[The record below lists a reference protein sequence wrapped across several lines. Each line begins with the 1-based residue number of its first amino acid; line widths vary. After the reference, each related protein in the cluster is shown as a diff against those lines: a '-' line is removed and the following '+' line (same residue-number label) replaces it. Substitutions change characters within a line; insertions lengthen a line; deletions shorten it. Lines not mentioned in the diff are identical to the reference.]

1 MRMKKEPLVQ
11 ATLYLS
17 LFLFLQLEF
26 SACSSDDPTEAL
38 DEPPV
43 ASIQIATN
51 DPTVSNQAGEVT
63 ISFTSSD
70 AWTASSNVDW
80 ISLDQKSGTA
90 GSATIKA
97 QVAQNT
103 TYDQRNG
110 AITIKAGSVNK
121 QLTITQKQLDA
132 LTLSTNKIEAPAD
145 GVESTIDVKAN
156 IAYQVKV
163 EDACKNW
170 VTILKTKA
178 LETYHVVLKIVE
190 NSDLEKRE
198 GKVTIFSD
206 DKSEDITIY
215 QQGGRPT
222 LVLSQNV
229 IEANEQGETI
239 KVELKSNIAYEMIL
253 PDVDWISVNKTR
265 ALSTYT
271 HYFNVTE
278 NSGDE
283 AREAAIVFT
292 NQTLGISESVTIKQK
307 PMEKRV
313 TGKWHLGWWILGGN
327 EIHFDGTETISFVG
341 DVMTWGGQQDPNGN
355 GDYKLEYAEDFKS
368 FVARKSGSE
377 TRFYIRHY
385 TKDILVIQDNGA
397 TGAIRY
403 WFTSAESARA
413 AQRSS
418 LPEIEIDDSEIA
430 DPPHAEMNKIEDILA
445 IKTGMT
451 DSNITPM
458 GRYFEGA
465 HQTTD
470 ADIAWLLDPENE
482 PDYAY
487 ANERPSAPSLTV
499 WKKFEV
505 NLYPFKSPE
514 PADVNQHAIGDCS
527 FCAVMASMAYLY
539 PDYLK
544 EIIKDNGNGTY
555 TVQLYDPAGKAVK
568 VCVKATFLC
577 DGNGTLAQVTGKNN
591 VPTWSTILEKAV
603 MKYQTIYK
611 VDSLWGIGSEHVAP
625 ILTGDGGS
633 FGYYP
638 NQLWNSELKLLADW
652 SVDEGMLGVG
662 GFTTPNLK
670 CGSLYTVTAHAFTIM
685 KTNHESDGYLFS
697 MRNPWGIEK
706 VDGVLDIPNTR
717 LVCSTIDFRLIN
729 AGAAKPYLKKN
740 RGAYVPPVWT
750 RSAVDLGVSR
760 SLLQMT
766 NCQSVKP
773 SPFYLRY

>member
-1 MRMKKEPLVQ
+1 MKKEYLVQ
-11 ATLYLS
+11 ATLFLS
-17 LFLFLQLEF
+17 LFLFLQLGF
-26 SACSSDDPTEAL
+26 SACSSDDSY
-38 DEPPV
+38 EPPV
-43 ASIQIATN
+43 ATIQIATN
-51 DPTVSNQAGEVT
+51 DPTVTSQASEVT

-80 ISLDQKSGTA
+80 ISLDQKSGVA

-132 LTLSTNKIEAPAD
+132 LIVSSNKIEAPAQ
-145 GVESTIDVKAN
+145 GRESTIEVKAN
-156 IAYQVKV
+156 IAYHVKV
-163 EDACKNW
+163 DDDCKKW
-170 VTILKTKA
+170 VILLQTKA
-178 LETYHVVLKIVE
+178 LTTNKVVLKVVE
-190 NSDLEKRE
+190 NSDIEKRE
-198 GKVTIFSD
+198 GKVTIYSD
-206 DKSEDITIY
+206 DKSEEISIY
-215 QQGGRPT
+215 QQGSNPT
-222 LVLSQNV
+222 LVLSKDV
-229 IEANEQGETI
+229 IEANEFGETI
-239 KVELKSNIAYEMIL
+239 KVELKSNIAYEMIM
-253 PDVDWISVNKTR
+253 PDADWISINNTR
-265 ALSTYT
+265 ALSSYT
-271 HYFNVTE
+271 HYFNVNE
-278 NSGDE
+278 NRSNE
-283 AREAAIVFT
+283 AREAEIVFT
-292 NQTLGISESVTIKQK
+292 NQELGISESVIVKQK
-307 PMEKRV
+307 PVSKTV
-313 TGKWHLGWWILGGN
+313 TGKWYLGWWIYGSMNIHFNGN
-327 EIHFDGTETISFVG
+327 ETITFG
-341 DVMTWGGQQDPNGN
+341 DDVLTWAGQQDEGGN
-355 GDYKLEYAEDFKS
+355 GDYKLKYADDYKS
-368 FVARKSGSE
+368 FVISRSGSE
-377 TRFYIRHY
+377 NRFYIRLY
-385 TKDILVIQDNGA
+385 AKDMLVIQEGGA

-403 WFTSAESARA
+403 WFTSAEA
-413 AQRSS
+413 ADASQLSD
-418 LPEIEIDDSEIA
+418 LPDIVIDDSEIP
-430 DPPHAEMNKIEDILA
+430 DPAHEEMNNIADILA
-445 IKTGMT
+445 IRTGIT

-458 GRYFEGA
+458 GQHFEGA
-465 HQTTD
+465 HQTTE
-470 ADIAWLLDPENE
+470 ADKAWLLDPENE
-482 PDYAY
+482 PDYLY
-487 ANERPSAPSLTV
+487 ANENINAPTLTQWRSATV
-499 WKKFEV
+499 Q
-505 NLYPFKSPE
+505 LYPFGSPE

-539 PDYLK
+539 PDYIK

-555 TVQLYDPAGKAVK
+555 TVRLFDPAGKPVE
-568 VCVKATFLC
+568 VCVKSTFLC

-591 VPTWSTILEKAV
+591 VPTWSTVLEKAV
-603 MKYQTIYK
+603 MKYHTLYQ
-611 VDSLWGIGSEHVAP
+611 VDSLWGIGSQNVAP
-625 ILTGDGGS
+625 VLTGNGGS

-729 AGAAKPYLKKN
+729 AGAAKPYLKTN

-766 NCQSVKP
+766 NCQSVNP

>member
-1 MRMKKEPLVQ
+1 MRMKKEYLVQ
-11 ATLYLS
+11 ATLFLS
-17 LFLFLQLEF
+17 LFLFLQLGF
-26 SACSSDDPTEAL
+26 SACQSDDSH
-38 DEPPV
+38 EPPV
-43 ASIQIATN
+43 ATIQIATN
-51 DPTVSNQAGEVT
+51 DPTVTSQASEVT

-80 ISLDQKSGTA
+80 ISLDQKSGVA

-121 QLTITQKQLDA
+121 QMTITQKQLDA
-132 LTLSTNKIEAPAD
+132 LTVSSNKIEAPAQ
-145 GVESTIDVKAN
+145 GCESTIEVKAN

-163 EDACKNW
+163 DDDCKKW
-170 VTILKTKA
+170 ITLLQTKA
-178 LETYHVVLKIVE
+178 LTTYKVVLKVVE
-190 NSDLEKRE
+190 NSDIEKRE

-206 DKSEDITIY
+206 DKSEEINIY
-215 QQGGRPT
+215 QQGSDPT
-222 LVLSQNV
+222 LVLSKDV
-229 IEANEQGETI
+229 IEANEFGETI
-239 KVELKSNIAYEMIL
+239 KVELKSNIAYEMIM
-253 PDVDWISVNKTR
+253 PDADWISINNTR
-265 ALSTYT
+265 ALSSYT
-271 HYFNVTE
+271 HYFNVNE
-278 NSGDE
+278 NRSNE
-283 AREAAIVFT
+283 AREAEIVFT
-292 NQTLGISESVTIKQK
+292 NQELGISESVIVKQK
-307 PMEKRV
+307 PVSKTV
-313 TGKWHLGWWILGGN
+313 TGKWYLGWWIYGSMNIHFNGN
-327 EIHFDGTETISFVG
+327 ETITFG
-341 DVMTWGGQQDPNGN
+341 DDVLTWAGQQDEGGN
-355 GDYKLEYAEDFKS
+355 GDYKLKYADDYKS
-368 FVARKSGSE
+368 FVISRSGSE
-377 TRFYIRHY
+377 NRFYIRLY
-385 TKDILVIQDNGA
+385 AKDMLVIQEGGA

-403 WFTSAESARA
+403 WFTSAEA
-413 AQRSS
+413 ADASQLSD
-418 LPEIEIDDSEIA
+418 LPDIVIDDSEIP
-430 DPPHAEMNKIEDILA
+430 DPAHEEMNNIADILA
-445 IKTGMT
+445 IRTGIT

-458 GRYFEGA
+458 GQHFEGA
-465 HQTTD
+465 HQTTE
-470 ADIAWLLDPENE
+470 ADKAWLLDPENE
-482 PDYAY
+482 PDYLY
-487 ANERPSAPSLTV
+487 ANENINAPTLTQWRSATV
-499 WKKFEV
+499 Q
-505 NLYPFKSPE
+505 LYPFGSPE

-539 PDYLK
+539 PDYIK

-555 TVQLYDPAGKAVK
+555 TVRLFDPAGKPVE
-568 VCVKATFLC
+568 VCVKSTFLC

-591 VPTWSTILEKAV
+591 VPTWSTVLEKAV
-603 MKYQTIYK
+603 MKYHTLYQ
-611 VDSLWGIGSEHVAP
+611 VDSLWGIGSQNVAP
-625 ILTGDGGS
+625 VLTGNGGS

-750 RSAVDLGVSR
+750 RSAVELGVSR

-766 NCQSVKP
+766 NCQSVNP

>member
-1 MRMKKEPLVQ
+1 MKKVYLVQ
-11 ATLYLS
+11 ATLFLS
-17 LFLFLQLEF
+17 LFLFLQLGF
-26 SACSSDDPTEAL
+26 SACSSDDSY
-38 DEPPV
+38 EPPV
-43 ASIQIATN
+43 ATIQIATN
-51 DPTVSNQAGEVT
+51 DPTVTSKASEVT

-80 ISLDQKSGTA
+80 ISLDQKSGVA

-132 LTLSTNKIEAPAD
+132 LTVSSNKIEAPAQ
-145 GVESTIDVKAN
+145 GCESTIEVKAN

-163 EDACKNW
+163 DDDCKKW
-170 VTILKTKA
+170 ITLLQTKA
-178 LETYHVVLKIVE
+178 LTTYKVVLKVVE
-190 NSDLEKRE
+190 NSDIEKRE

-206 DKSEDITIY
+206 DKSEEINIY
-215 QQGGRPT
+215 QQGSDPT
-222 LVLSQNV
+222 LVLSKDV
-229 IEANEQGETI
+229 IEANEFGETI
-239 KVELKSNIAYEMIL
+239 KVELKSNIAYEMIM
-253 PDVDWISVNKTR
+253 PDADWISINNTR
-265 ALSTYT
+265 ALSSYT
-271 HYFNVTE
+271 HYFNVNE
-278 NSGDE
+278 NRSNE
-283 AREAAIVFT
+283 AREAEIVFT
-292 NQTLGISESVTIKQK
+292 NQELGISESVIVKQK
-307 PMEKRV
+307 PVSKTV
-313 TGKWHLGWWILGGN
+313 TGKWYLGWWIYGSMNIHFNGN
-327 EIHFDGTETISFVG
+327 ETITFG
-341 DVMTWGGQQDPNGN
+341 DDVLTWAGQQDEGGN
-355 GDYKLEYAEDFKS
+355 GDYKLKYADDYKS
-368 FVARKSGSE
+368 FVISRSGSE
-377 TRFYIRHY
+377 NRFYIRLY
-385 TKDILVIQDNGA
+385 AKDMLVIQEGGA

-403 WFTSAESARA
+403 WFTSAEA
-413 AQRSS
+413 ADASQLSD
-418 LPEIEIDDSEIA
+418 LPDIVIDDSEIP
-430 DPPHAEMNKIEDILA
+430 DPAHEEMNNIADILA
-445 IKTGMT
+445 IRTGIT

-458 GRYFEGA
+458 GQHFEGA
-465 HQTTD
+465 HQTTE
-470 ADIAWLLDPENE
+470 ADKAWLLDPENE
-482 PDYAY
+482 PDYLY
-487 ANERPSAPSLTV
+487 ANENINAPTLTQWRSATV
-499 WKKFEV
+499 Q
-505 NLYPFKSPE
+505 LYPFGSPE

-539 PDYLK
+539 PDYIK

-555 TVQLYDPAGKAVK
+555 TVRLFDPAGKPVE
-568 VCVKATFLC
+568 VCVKSTFLC

-591 VPTWSTILEKAV
+591 VPTWSTVLEKAV
-603 MKYQTIYK
+603 MKYHTLYQ
-611 VDSLWGIGSEHVAP
+611 VDSLWGIGSQNVAP
-625 ILTGDGGS
+625 VLTGNGGS

-729 AGAAKPYLKKN
+729 AGAAKPYLKTN

-766 NCQSVKP
+766 NCQSVNP

>member
-1 MRMKKEPLVQ
+1 MRMKKEYLVQ
-11 ATLYLS
+11 ATLFLS
-17 LFLFLQLEF
+17 LFLFLQLGF
-26 SACSSDDPTEAL
+26 SACQSDDSH
-38 DEPPV
+38 EPPV
-43 ASIQIATN
+43 ATIQIATN
-51 DPTVSNQAGEVT
+51 DPTVTSQASEVT

-80 ISLDQKSGTA
+80 ISLDQKSGVA

-132 LTLSTNKIEAPAD
+132 LTVSSNKIEAPAQ
-145 GVESTIDVKAN
+145 GCESTIEVKAN

-163 EDACKNW
+163 DDDCKKW
-170 VTILKTKA
+170 ITLLQTKA
-178 LETYHVVLKIVE
+178 LTTYKVVLKVVE
-190 NSDLEKRE
+190 NCDIEKRE

-206 DKSEDITIY
+206 DKSEEISIY
-215 QQGGRPT
+215 QQGSDPT
-222 LVLSQNV
+222 LVLSKDV
-229 IEANEQGETI
+229 IEANEFGETI
-239 KVELKSNIAYEMIL
+239 KVELKSNIAYEMIM
-253 PDVDWISVNKTR
+253 PDADWISINNTR
-265 ALSTYT
+265 ALSSYT
-271 HYFNVTE
+271 HYFNVNE
-278 NSGDE
+278 NRSNE
-283 AREAAIVFT
+283 TREAEIVFT
-292 NQTLGISESVTIKQK
+292 NQELGISESVIVKQK
-307 PMEKRV
+307 PVSKTV
-313 TGKWHLGWWILGGN
+313 TGKWYLGWWIYGSMNIHFNGN
-327 EIHFDGTETISFVG
+327 ETITFG
-341 DVMTWGGQQDPNGN
+341 DDVLTWAGQQDEGGN
-355 GDYKLEYAEDFKS
+355 GDYKLKYADDYKS
-368 FVARKSGSE
+368 FVISRSGSE
-377 TRFYIRHY
+377 NRFYIRLY
-385 TKDILVIQDNGA
+385 AKDMLVIQEGGA

-403 WFTSAESARA
+403 WFTSAEA
-413 AQRSS
+413 ADASQLSD
-418 LPEIEIDDSEIA
+418 LPDIVIDDSEIP
-430 DPPHAEMNKIEDILA
+430 DPAHEEMNNIADILA
-445 IKTGMT
+445 IRTGIT

-458 GRYFEGA
+458 GQHFEGA
-465 HQTTD
+465 HQTTE
-470 ADIAWLLDPENE
+470 ADKAWLLDPENE
-482 PDYAY
+482 PDYLY
-487 ANERPSAPSLTV
+487 ANENINAPTLTQWRSATV
-499 WKKFEV
+499 K
-505 NLYPFKSPE
+505 LYPFGSPE

-539 PDYLK
+539 PDYIK

-555 TVQLYDPAGKAVK
+555 TVRLFDPAGKPVE
-568 VCVKATFLC
+568 VCVKSTFLC

-591 VPTWSTILEKAV
+591 VPTWSTVLEKAV
-603 MKYQTIYK
+603 MKYHTLYQ
-611 VDSLWGIGSEHVAP
+611 VDSLWGIGSQNVAP
-625 ILTGDGGS
+625 VLTGNGGS

-729 AGAAKPYLKKN
+729 AGAAKPYLKIN

-750 RSAVDLGVSR
+750 RSAVELGVSR

>member
-1 MRMKKEPLVQ
+1 MKKEYLVQ
-11 ATLYLS
+11 ATLFLS
-17 LFLFLQLEF
+17 LFLFLQLGF
-26 SACSSDDPTEAL
+26 SACQSDDSH
-38 DEPPV
+38 EPPV
-43 ASIQIATN
+43 ATIQIATN
-51 DPTVSNQAGEVT
+51 DPTVTSQASEVT

-70 AWTASSNVDW
+70 AWTAASNVDW
-80 ISLDQKSGTA
+80 ISLDQKSGVA

-132 LTLSTNKIEAPAD
+132 LTVSSNKIEAPAQ
-145 GVESTIDVKAN
+145 GCESTIEVKAN

-163 EDACKNW
+163 DDDCKKW
-170 VTILKTKA
+170 ITLLQTKA
-178 LETYHVVLKIVE
+178 LTTYKVVLKVVE
-190 NSDLEKRE
+190 NSDIEKRE

-206 DKSEDITIY
+206 DKSEEISIY
-215 QQGGRPT
+215 QQGSDPT
-222 LVLSQNV
+222 LVLSKDV
-229 IEANEQGETI
+229 IEANEFGETI
-239 KVELKSNIAYEMIL
+239 KVELKSNIAYEMIM
-253 PDVDWISVNKTR
+253 PDADWISINNTR
-265 ALSTYT
+265 ALSSYT
-271 HYFNVTE
+271 HYFNVNE
-278 NSGDE
+278 NRSNE
-283 AREAAIVFT
+283 AREAEIVFT
-292 NQTLGISESVTIKQK
+292 NQELGISESVIVKQK
-307 PMEKRV
+307 PVSKTV
-313 TGKWHLGWWILGGN
+313 TGKWYLGWWIKGSMNIHFNGN
-327 EIHFDGTETISFVG
+327 ETITFGDGVL
-341 DVMTWGGQQDPNGN
+341 TWAGQQDEGGN
-355 GDYKLEYAEDFKS
+355 GDYKLKYADDYKS
-368 FVARKSGSE
+368 FVISRSGSE
-377 TRFYIRHY
+377 NRFYIRLY
-385 TKDILVIQDNGA
+385 AKDMLVIQEGGA

-403 WFTSAESARA
+403 WFTSAEA
-413 AQRSS
+413 ADASQLSD
-418 LPEIEIDDSEIA
+418 LPDIVIDDSEIP
-430 DPPHAEMNKIEDILA
+430 DPAHEEMNNIADILA
-445 IKTGMT
+445 IRTGIT

-458 GRYFEGA
+458 GQHFEGA
-465 HQTTD
+465 HQTTE
-470 ADIAWLLDPENE
+470 ADKAWLLDPENE
-482 PDYAY
+482 PDYLY
-487 ANERPSAPSLTV
+487 ANENINAPTLTQWRSATV
-499 WKKFEV
+499 Q
-505 NLYPFKSPE
+505 LYPFGSPE

-539 PDYLK
+539 PDYIK

-555 TVQLYDPAGKAVK
+555 TVRLFDPAGKPVE
-568 VCVKATFLC
+568 VCVKSTFLC

-591 VPTWSTILEKAV
+591 VPTWSTVLEKAV
-603 MKYQTIYK
+603 MKYHTLYQ
-611 VDSLWGIGSEHVAP
+611 VDSLWGIGSQNVAP
-625 ILTGDGGS
+625 VLTGNGGS

-729 AGAAKPYLKKN
+729 AGAAKPYLKTN

-766 NCQSVKP
+766 NCQSVNP

>member
-1 MRMKKEPLVQ
+1 MRMKKEYLVQ
-11 ATLYLS
+11 ATLFLS
-17 LFLFLQLEF
+17 LFLFLQLGF
-26 SACSSDDPTEAL
+26 SACQSDDSH
-38 DEPPV
+38 EPPV
-43 ASIQIATN
+43 ATIQIATN
-51 DPTVSNQAGEVT
+51 DPTVTSQASEVT

-80 ISLDQKSGTA
+80 ISLDQKSGVA

-132 LTLSTNKIEAPAD
+132 LTVSSNKIEAPAQ
-145 GVESTIDVKAN
+145 GCESTIEVKAN
-156 IAYQVKV
+156 IAYHVKV
-163 EDACKNW
+163 DDDCKKW
-170 VTILKTKA
+170 ITLLQTKA
-178 LETYHVVLKIVE
+178 LTTYKVVLKVVE
-190 NSDLEKRE
+190 NSDIEKRE

-206 DKSEDITIY
+206 DKSEEISIY
-215 QQGGRPT
+215 QQGSDPT
-222 LVLSQNV
+222 LVLSKDV
-229 IEANEQGETI
+229 IEANEFGETI
-239 KVELKSNIAYEMIL
+239 KVELKSNIAYEMIM
-253 PDVDWISVNKTR
+253 PDADWISINNTR
-265 ALSTYT
+265 ALSSYT
-271 HYFNVTE
+271 HYFNVNE
-278 NSGDE
+278 NRSNE
-283 AREAAIVFT
+283 TREAEIVFT
-292 NQTLGISESVTIKQK
+292 NQELGISESVIVKQK
-307 PMEKRV
+307 PVSKTV
-313 TGKWHLGWWILGGN
+313 TGKWYLGWWIYGSMNIHFNGN
-327 EIHFDGTETISFVG
+327 ETITFG
-341 DVMTWGGQQDPNGN
+341 DDVLTWAGQQDEGGN
-355 GDYKLEYAEDFKS
+355 GDYKLKYADDYKS
-368 FVARKSGSE
+368 FVISRSGSE
-377 TRFYIRHY
+377 NRFYIRLY
-385 TKDILVIQDNGA
+385 AKDMLVIQEGGA

-403 WFTSAESARA
+403 WFTSAEA
-413 AQRSS
+413 ADASQLSD
-418 LPEIEIDDSEIA
+418 LPDIVIDDSEIP
-430 DPPHAEMNKIEDILA
+430 DPAHEEMNNIADILA
-445 IKTGMT
+445 IRTGIT

-458 GRYFEGA
+458 GQHFEGA
-465 HQTTD
+465 HQTTE
-470 ADIAWLLDPENE
+470 ADKAWLLDPENE
-482 PDYAY
+482 PDYLY
-487 ANERPSAPSLTV
+487 ANENINAPTLTQWRSATV
-499 WKKFEV
+499 K
-505 NLYPFKSPE
+505 LYPFGSPE

-527 FCAVMASMAYLY
+527 FCAVMASMAYIY
-539 PDYLK
+539 PDYIK

-555 TVQLYDPAGKAVK
+555 TVRLFDPAGKPVE
-568 VCVKATFLC
+568 VCVKSTFLC

-591 VPTWSTILEKAV
+591 VPTWSTVLEKAV
-603 MKYQTIYK
+603 MKYHTLYQ
-611 VDSLWGIGSEHVAP
+611 VDSLWGIGSQNVAP
-625 ILTGDGGS
+625 VLTGNGGS

-729 AGAAKPYLKKN
+729 AGAAKPYLKTN

-766 NCQSVKP
+766 NCQSVNP

>member
-1 MRMKKEPLVQ
+1 MKKEYLVQ
-11 ATLYLS
+11 ATLFLS
-17 LFLFLQLEF
+17 LFLFLQLGF
-26 SACSSDDPTEAL
+26 SACSSDDSY
-38 DEPPV
+38 EPPV
-43 ASIQIATN
+43 ATIQIATN
-51 DPTVSNQAGEVT
+51 DPTVTSQASEVT

-80 ISLDQKSGTA
+80 ISLDQKSGVA

-132 LTLSTNKIEAPAD
+132 LIVSSNKIEAPAQ
-145 GVESTIDVKAN
+145 GRESTIEVKAN
-156 IAYQVKV
+156 IAYHVKV
-163 EDACKNW
+163 DDDCKKW
-170 VTILKTKA
+170 VILLQTKA
-178 LETYHVVLKIVE
+178 LTTNKVVLKVVE
-190 NSDLEKRE
+190 NSDIEKRE
-198 GKVTIFSD
+198 GKVTIYSD
-206 DKSEDITIY
+206 DKSEEISIY
-215 QQGGRPT
+215 QQGSDPT
-222 LVLSQNV
+222 LVLSKDV
-229 IEANEQGETI
+229 IEANEFGETI
-239 KVELKSNIAYEMIL
+239 KVELKSNIAYEMIM
-253 PDVDWISVNKTR
+253 PDADWISINNTR
-265 ALSTYT
+265 ALSSYT
-271 HYFNVTE
+271 HYFNVNE
-278 NSGDE
+278 NRSNE
-283 AREAAIVFT
+283 AREAEIVFT
-292 NQTLGISESVTIKQK
+292 NQELGISESEIVKQK
-307 PMEKRV
+307 PVSKTV
-313 TGKWHLGWWILGGN
+313 TGKWYLGWWIYGSMNIHFNGN
-327 EIHFDGTETISFVG
+327 ETITFG
-341 DVMTWGGQQDPNGN
+341 DDVLTWAGQQDEGGN
-355 GDYKLEYAEDFKS
+355 GDYKLKYADDYKS
-368 FVARKSGSE
+368 FVISRSGSE
-377 TRFYIRHY
+377 NRFYIRLY
-385 TKDILVIQDNGA
+385 AKDMLVIQEGGA

-403 WFTSAESARA
+403 WFTSAEA
-413 AQRSS
+413 ADASQLSD
-418 LPEIEIDDSEIA
+418 LPDIVIDDSEIP
-430 DPPHAEMNKIEDILA
+430 DPAHEEMNNIADILA
-445 IKTGMT
+445 IRTGIT

-458 GRYFEGA
+458 GQHFEGA
-465 HQTTD
+465 HQTTE
-470 ADIAWLLDPENE
+470 ADKAWLLDPENE
-482 PDYAY
+482 PDYLY
-487 ANERPSAPSLTV
+487 ANENINAPTLTQWRSATV
-499 WKKFEV
+499 Q
-505 NLYPFKSPE
+505 LYPFGSPE

-539 PDYLK
+539 PDYIK

-555 TVQLYDPAGKAVK
+555 TVRLFDPAGKPVE
-568 VCVKATFLC
+568 VCVKSTFLC

-591 VPTWSTILEKAV
+591 VPTWSTVLEKAV
-603 MKYQTIYK
+603 MKYHTLYQ
-611 VDSLWGIGSEHVAP
+611 VDSLWGIGSQNVAP
-625 ILTGDGGS
+625 VLTGNGGS

-729 AGAAKPYLKKN
+729 AGAAKPYLKTN

-766 NCQSVKP
+766 NCQSVNP

>member
-1 MRMKKEPLVQ
+1 MRMKKEYLVQ
-11 ATLYLS
+11 ATLFLS
-17 LFLFLQLEF
+17 LFLFLQLGF
-26 SACSSDDPTEAL
+26 SACSSDDSY
-38 DEPPV
+38 EPPV
-43 ASIQIATN
+43 ATIQIATN
-51 DPTVSNQAGEVT
+51 DPTVTSQASEVT

-80 ISLDQKSGTA
+80 ISLDQKSGVA

-132 LTLSTNKIEAPAD
+132 LIVSSNKIEAPAQ
-145 GVESTIDVKAN
+145 GRESTIEVKAN
-156 IAYQVKV
+156 IAYHVKV
-163 EDACKNW
+163 DDDCKKW
-170 VTILKTKA
+170 VILLQTKA
-178 LETYHVVLKIVE
+178 LTTNKVVLKVVE
-190 NSDLEKRE
+190 NSDIEKRE
-198 GKVTIFSD
+198 GKVTIYSD
-206 DKSEDITIY
+206 DKSEEISIY
-215 QQGGRPT
+215 QQGSNPT
-222 LVLSQNV
+222 LVLSKDV
-229 IEANEQGETI
+229 IEANEFGETI
-239 KVELKSNIAYEMIL
+239 KVELKSNIAYEMIM
-253 PDVDWISVNKTR
+253 PDADWISINNTR
-265 ALSTYT
+265 ALSSYT
-271 HYFNVTE
+271 HYFNVNE
-278 NSGDE
+278 NRSNE
-283 AREAAIVFT
+283 AREAEIVFT
-292 NQTLGISESVTIKQK
+292 NQELGISESVIVKQK
-307 PMEKRV
+307 PVSKTV
-313 TGKWHLGWWILGGN
+313 TGKWYLGWWIYGSMNIHFNGN
-327 EIHFDGTETISFVG
+327 ETITFG
-341 DVMTWGGQQDPNGN
+341 DDVLTWAGQQDEGGN
-355 GDYKLEYAEDFKS
+355 GDYKLKYADDYKS
-368 FVARKSGSE
+368 FVISRSGSE
-377 TRFYIRHY
+377 NRFYIRLY
-385 TKDILVIQDNGA
+385 AKDMLVIQEGGA

-403 WFTSAESARA
+403 WFTSAEA
-413 AQRSS
+413 ADASQLSD
-418 LPEIEIDDSEIA
+418 LPDIVIDDSEIP
-430 DPPHAEMNKIEDILA
+430 DPAHEEMNNIADILA
-445 IKTGMT
+445 IRTGIT

-458 GRYFEGA
+458 GQHFEGA
-465 HQTTD
+465 HQTTE
-470 ADIAWLLDPENE
+470 ADKAWLLDPENE
-482 PDYAY
+482 PDYLY
-487 ANERPSAPSLTV
+487 ANENINAPTLTQWRSATV
-499 WKKFEV
+499 Q
-505 NLYPFKSPE
+505 LYPFGSPE

-539 PDYLK
+539 PDYIK

-555 TVQLYDPAGKAVK
+555 TVRLFDPAGKPVE
-568 VCVKATFLC
+568 VCVKSTFLC

-591 VPTWSTILEKAV
+591 VPTWSTVLEKAV
-603 MKYQTIYK
+603 MKYHTLYQ
-611 VDSLWGIGSEHVAP
+611 VDSLWGIGSQNVAP
-625 ILTGDGGS
+625 VLTGNGGS

-729 AGAAKPYLKKN
+729 AGAAKPYLKTN

-766 NCQSVKP
+766 NCQSVNP